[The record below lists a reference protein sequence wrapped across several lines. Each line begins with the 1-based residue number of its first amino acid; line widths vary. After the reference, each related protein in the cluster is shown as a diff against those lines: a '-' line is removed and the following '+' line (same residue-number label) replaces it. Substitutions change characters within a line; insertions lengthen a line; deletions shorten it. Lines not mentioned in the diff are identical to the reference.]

1 MKGGTILYKLILGD
15 GWSFSLEYGEPVKI
29 LHEGKTWSEGSI
41 FYKSHSDFRKWRRGV
56 LCLPLPEGICL
67 IFL

>member
-15 GWSFSLEYGEPVKI
+15 GWSFSLEYGEPVQI

-41 FYKSHSDFRKWRRGV
+41 FYKSHSDFRIRGR
-56 LCLPLPEGICL
+56 LE
-67 IFL
+67 